1 MNDTV
6 NFSYFSRHALQS
18 EIISRSVSAQ
28 KISLRTNKGITHI
41 RLTFGDNIDTIIYE
55 VNSIFYDNFLKSFF
69 EKMDDKI
76 KDSLLEY
83 ILLVEEMRVNQ
94 KEYFKT
100 RNTKVLAI
108 SKKLERQVDEETLKI
123 VKLVREKC

>member
-1 MNDTV
+1 MSDTIK
-6 NFSYFSRHALQS
+6 FSYFSRHALQS

-28 KISLRTNKGITHI
+28 KVFLWTKNEITYI

-55 VNSIFYDNFLKSFF
+55 VNSVFYNKFLKNFF
-69 EKMDDKI
+69 EKMDDKL
-76 KDSLLEY
+76 KDSVLEY

-100 RNTKVLAI
+100 RNTKVLAV
-108 SKKLERQVDEETLKI
+108 SKKLERQVDEETVKV

>member
-6 NFSYFSRHALQS
+6 KFSYFSRHALQS
-18 EIISRSVSAQ
+18 EILSRSVSAQ
-28 KISLRTNKGITHI
+28 KVSLRAKDGITYI
-41 RLTFGDNIDTIIYE
+41 RLTFGDNIDTLVYE
-55 VNSIFYDNFLKSFF
+55 VNSIFYDKFLKNFF
-69 EKMDDKI
+69 EKMDDKL
-76 KDSLLEY
+76 KDSVLEY

-100 RNTKVLAI
+100 RNTKVLSV

>member
-6 NFSYFSRHALQS
+6 KFSYFSRHALQS

-28 KISLRTNKGITHI
+28 KVSLRAKDGITYI
-41 RLTFGDNIDTIIYE
+41 RLTFGDNIDTIVYE
-55 VNSIFYDNFLKSFF
+55 VSSIFYDKFLKNFF
-69 EKMDDKI
+69 EKMDDKL
-76 KDSLLEY
+76 KDSVLEY

-100 RNTKVLAI
+100 RNTKVLSV

>member
-6 NFSYFSRHALQS
+6 KFSYFSRHALQS

-28 KISLRTNKGITHI
+28 KVSLRAKDGITYI
-41 RLTFGDNIDTIIYE
+41 RLTFGDNIDTIVYE
-55 VNSIFYDNFLKSFF
+55 VSSIFYDKFLKNFF
-69 EKMDDKI
+69 EKMDDKL
-76 KDSLLEY
+76 KDSVLEY
-83 ILLVEEMRVNQ
+83 ILLVKEMRVNQ

-100 RNTKVLAI
+100 RNTKVLSV